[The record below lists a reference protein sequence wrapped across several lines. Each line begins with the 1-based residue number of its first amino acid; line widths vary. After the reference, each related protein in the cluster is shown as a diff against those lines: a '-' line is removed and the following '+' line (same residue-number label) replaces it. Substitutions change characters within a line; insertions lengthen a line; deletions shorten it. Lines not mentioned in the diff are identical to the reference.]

1 MRKFTLNLF
10 IWLALASGFLAGG
23 NNIFAANDYGLNATA
38 QEAGIPTEK
47 ADVPSIIGQ
56 VIGVILS
63 FLSVA
68 FLILMLYAG
77 FIWMFARGNEA
88 EVTRAKNIIIAAVT
102 GLIVVA
108 ASYAVTKF
116 IFDFLIKK

>member
-1 MRKFTLNLF
+1 MKNIVLNLIAGMF
-10 IWLALASGFLAGG
+10 LLSLIFAAGGVALA
-23 NNIFAANDYGLNATA
+23 AANDYGLNATA
-38 QEAGIPTEK
+38 KEAGIPATIT
-47 ADVPSIIGQ
+47 DVPKLIGQ

-77 FIWMFARGNEA
+77 FVWMFARGNEA

-102 GLIVVA
+102 GLIVVV
-108 ASYAVTKF
+108 ASYAITNFVFTFFK
-116 IFDFLIKK
+116 